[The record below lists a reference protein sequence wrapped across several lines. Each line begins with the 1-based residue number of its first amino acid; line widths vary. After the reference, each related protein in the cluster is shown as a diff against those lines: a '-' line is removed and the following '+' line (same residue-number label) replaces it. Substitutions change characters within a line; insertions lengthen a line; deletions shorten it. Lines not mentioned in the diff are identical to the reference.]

1 MGTHRQSANPARGS
15 RIVKLQTQR
24 FIDRWVG
31 QLLCSAVSA
40 WVRLTGLF
48 SAPPQLAIAPKN
60 ILVIL
65 LSEMGS
71 IVLAGP
77 MFAQLR
83 RLYPGAAIHI
93 LQLKKNQE
101 VTKLLQLTQPE
112 YMHSL
117 DDSSGVSL
125 VGDILQVS
133 ATMRRLGLDAVID
146 CELFSRVSALLSFST
161 GAPVRVG
168 FTPHT
173 QEGLYRG
180 SFINHAIP
188 YNPYQHITKQ
198 FLSLVDALDSAGSM
212 PRNKVAP
219 IRSLPVDTELSVKF
233 SAGELATYHAKLA
246 ADHPVTTNKKLVLM
260 YAGGGILPERAW
272 PADHYARVAQ
282 GLCAA
287 GFAVGLIG
295 LKDDAQLAKE
305 LIAKIQNIAPT
316 PGSAMPPEG
325 VQPSLGPP
333 GERMTACIDLTGY
346 TRSIRELLMLMH
358 AAQLL
363 ITNDGGPGH
372 FATLTPIQTMV
383 FFGPETGK
391 LYGPLGTRNTVL
403 ESGIACS
410 PCLSAYNHRLTFC
423 DGDNQCLKR
432 IAPDPVLADALAF
445 LRGES
450 GNSSNSSEAVAA

>member
-1 MGTHRQSANPARGS
+1 MK
-15 RIVKLQTQR
+15 IQTQR

-31 QLLCSAVSA
+31 QLLCAAVSG
-40 WVRLTGLF
+40 WVRF
-48 SAPPQLAIAPKN
+48 SALWRKPAQLDANPQH

-83 RLYPGAAIHI
+83 RKYPSANIHI

-101 VTKLLQLTQPE
+101 VSRLLQLTDSKW
-112 YMHSL
+112 MHSL
-117 DDSSGVSL
+117 DDSSGFSLIRDIIKVSFNL
-125 VGDILQVS
+125 RHI
-133 ATMRRLGLDAVID
+133 GLNAVID

-180 SFINHAIP
+180 SFINHALP
-188 YNPYQHITKQ
+188 YNPYQHISKQ
-198 FLSLVDALDSAGSM
+198 FLSLVDALETAHASPDSSM
-212 PRNKVAP
+212 PRNKAAP
-219 IRSLPVDTELSVKF
+219 IRALPTDTELTVQF
-233 SAGELATYHAKLA
+233 TPAELANYRQQLHT
-246 ADHPVTTNKKLVLM
+246 DHPVVANHKLVLL
-260 YAGGGILPERAW
+260 YASGGILPERAW
-272 PADHYARVAQ
+272 PITHYAQVGRA
-282 GLCAA
+282 LCAMN
-287 GFAVGLIG
+287 FAVGIIG
-295 LKDDAQLAKE
+295 MKGDVGLAQDLMA
-305 LIAKIQNIAPT
+305 QVNHP
-316 PGSAMPPEG
+316 
-325 VQPSLGPP
+325 
-333 GERMTACIDLTGY
+333 ACINLAGY
-346 TRSIRELLMLMH
+346 TRSIRELLMLFH
-358 AAQLL
+358 AADLL

-372 FATLTPIQTMV
+372 FATLTPIQTIA

-391 LYGPLGTRNTVL
+391 LYGPLGSRNTVL

-432 IAPDPVLADALAF
+432 IPPEKVIQQALVYLQA
-445 LRGES
+445 
-450 GNSSNSSEAVAA
+450 

>member
-1 MGTHRQSANPARGS
+1 MGADGQGTSFARS
-15 RIVKLQTQR
+15 RWPLLALSMKLQTQR

-31 QLLCSAVSA
+31 QLLCGAVSA
-40 WVRLTGLF
+40 WVNITSVF
-48 SAPPQLAIAPKN
+48 SNAATLAEAPKN

-77 MFAQLR
+77 MFAELR
-83 RLYPGAAIHI
+83 RKYPGAAVHV
-93 LQLKKNQE
+93 LQLQKNQE
-101 VTKLLQLTQPE
+101 VSRLLSLTQSE
-112 YMHSL
+112 NMHTL
-117 DDSSGVSL
+117 DDSTGGALIRDILKVSL
-125 VGDILQVS
+125 
-133 ATMRRLGLDAVID
+133 AMRKLSLDAVID

-180 SFINHAIP
+180 SFINHSIP
-188 YNPYQHITKQ
+188 YNPYQHISKQ
-198 FLSLVDALDSAGSM
+198 FLSLVDALESQGNM
-212 PRNKVAP
+212 PRNKAAAT
-219 IRSLPVDTELSVKF
+219 RDLPVDTELSVKF
-233 SAGELATYHAKLA
+233 SATELQTYRTQVQT
-246 ADHPVTTNKKLVLM
+246 DHPVTAGRKLVLM

-272 PADHYARVAQ
+272 PAAHYARVAQ
-282 GLCAA
+282 GLCTA

-295 LKDDAQLAKE
+295 LKEDARLAKE
-305 LIAKIQNIAPT
+305 LL
-316 PGSAMPPEG
+316 
-325 VQPSLGPP
+325 VQIRSD
-333 GERMTACIDLTGY
+333 ACIDLTGY
-346 TRSIRELLMLMH
+346 TRSIRELLMLFH
-358 AAQLL
+358 ASDLL

-372 FATLTPIQTMV
+372 FATVTPIQTMV

-391 LYGPLGTRNTVL
+391 LYGPLGSRNKVL

-432 IAPDPVLADALAF
+432 IAPDPVLADALQF
-445 LRGES
+445 LS
-450 GNSSNSSEAVAA
+450 GSI

>member
-1 MGTHRQSANPARGS
+1 M
-15 RIVKLQTQR
+15 KLQTQR
-24 FIDRWVG
+24 RIDRWLG
-31 QLLCSAVSA
+31 QILCAWVSA
-40 WVRLTGLF
+40 WVGLRTLWAAPARL
-48 SAPPQLAIAPKN
+48 PEQPRH

-77 MFAQLR
+77 MFTLLR
-83 RLYPGAAIHI
+83 QRYPQAAIHVM
-93 LQLKKNQE
+93 QLKKNQE
-101 VTKLLQLTQPE
+101 VSKLLQLTDGA
-112 YMHSL
+112 YMHSI
-117 DDSSGVSL
+117 DDSSGASL
-125 VGDILQVS
+125 VRDILQVS
-133 ATMRRLGLDAVID
+133 ARLRAVGIDAVID
-146 CELFSRVSALLSFST
+146 CELFSRVSALLSFAC

-188 YNPYQHITKQ
+188 YNPYQHISLQ
-198 FLSLVDALDSAGSM
+198 FLSLVDALQSDST
-212 PRNKVAP
+212 PRSKAAP
-219 IRSLPVDTELSVKF
+219 LRPLPAETGLSVRF
-233 SAGELATYHAKLA
+233 APGELPAYGAQLH
-246 ADHPVTTNKKLVLM
+246 ADHPSAAGHRLVLM

-272 PADHYARVAQ
+272 PKEHYARVAK
-282 GLCAA
+282 GLCQA

-295 LKDDAQLAKE
+295 LKDDAALAQQLR
-305 LIAKIQNIAPT
+305 
-316 PGSAMPPEG
+316 
-325 VQPSLGPP
+325 SL
-333 GERMTACIDLTGY
+333 TDDALCIDLTGY
-346 TRSIRELLMLMH
+346 TRSIRELLMLFHH
-358 AAQLL
+358 ADLL

-391 LYGPLGTRNTVL
+391 LYGPLGPRNQVL

-432 IAPDPVLADALAF
+432 IAPDPVLDQALAF
-445 LRGES
+445 LGRRL
-450 GNSSNSSEAVAA
+450 AAGSAA

>member
-1 MGTHRQSANPARGS
+1 M
-15 RIVKLQTQR
+15 KLQTQR
-24 FIDRWVG
+24 WIDRWVG
-31 QLLCSAVSA
+31 QLLCSAVSV
-40 WVRLTGLF
+40 WVRLTRLGRK
-48 SAPPQLAIAPKN
+48 APELGTAPRH

-77 MFAQLR
+77 MFAALR
-83 RLYPGAAIHI
+83 KTYPTATLHV

-101 VTKLLQLTQPE
+101 VSRLLGLAQPE
-112 YMHSL
+112 HLHAL
-117 DDSSGVSL
+117 DDSSGVNL
-125 VGDILQVS
+125 LKDILKVS
-133 ATMRRLGLDAVID
+133 LAMRRLGLDAVVD
-146 CELFSRVSALLSFST
+146 CELFSRVSSLLSFAT

-188 YNPYQHITKQ
+188 YNPYQHISKQ
-198 FLSLVDALDSAGSM
+198 FLSLVDALGSKSM
-212 PRNKVAP
+212 PLNKAAS
-219 IRSLPVDTELSVKF
+219 IRTTPTQTELSVEF
-233 SAGELATYHAKLA
+233 DLDELTAYRAKVHADYPSTVGRA
-246 ADHPVTTNKKLVLM
+246 LVLL

-282 GLCAA
+282 GLCQA
-287 GFAVGLIG
+287 GYAVGLIG
-295 LKDDAQLAKE
+295 LKDDALLAKE
-305 LIAKIQNIAPT
+305 LLAKT
-316 PGSAMPPEG
+316 RSDY
-325 VQPSLGPP
+325 
-333 GERMTACIDLTGY
+333 CIDLTGY
-346 TRSIRELLMLMH
+346 TRSIRELLMLFH

-372 FATLTPIQTMV
+372 FATLTPVQTMV

-391 LYGPLGTRNTVL
+391 LYGPLGQRAIVL

-432 IAPDPVLADALAF
+432 IAPDPVLAQALQF
-445 LRGES
+445 L
-450 GNSSNSSEAVAA
+450 AAATAPAHA

>member
-1 MGTHRQSANPARGS
+1 M
-15 RIVKLQTQR
+15 KLQTQR

-31 QLLCSAVSA
+31 QLLCGAVSA
-40 WVRLTGLF
+40 WVRFTGLF
-48 SAPPQLAIAPKN
+48 NAPPQLAIAPKN

-125 VGDILQVS
+125 LGDILAVS
-133 ATMRRLGLDAVID
+133 ASMRRLGLDAVID
-146 CELFSRVSALLSFST
+146 CELFSRVSALLSFTT

-212 PRNKVAP
+212 PRNKAAP

-233 SAGELATYHAKLA
+233 SDSELASYRAKLV
-246 ADHPVTTNKKLVLM
+246 ADHPVTANRKLVLV

-272 PADHYARVAQ
+272 PAEHYARVAQ

-295 LKDDAQLAKE
+295 LKDDAQLAKD
-305 LIAKIQNIAPT
+305 LIAVIRN
-316 PGSAMPPEG
+316 E
-325 VQPSLGPP
+325 
-333 GERMTACIDLTGY
+333 ACIDLTGY

-358 AAQLL
+358 ASSLL
-363 ITNDGGPGH
+363 ITNDGGPSH
-372 FATLTPIQTMV
+372 FATVTPIQTMV

-391 LYGPLGTRNTVL
+391 LYGPLGTRTIML

-445 LRGES
+445 LRGPS
-450 GNSSNSSEAVAA
+450 AAVAV

>member
-1 MGTHRQSANPARGS
+1 M
-15 RIVKLQTQR
+15 KLQTQR

-31 QLLCSAVSA
+31 QLLCGAVSA
-40 WVRLTGLF
+40 WVHLTGLF
-48 SAPPQLAIAPKN
+48 RAPPQLAIAPKN

-83 RLYPGAAIHI
+83 KLYPGAAIHI

-101 VTKLLQLTQPE
+101 VTKLLQLTQPQT
-112 YMHSL
+112 MHSL
-117 DDSSGVSL
+117 DDSSGSALVRDILKVSL
-125 VGDILQVS
+125 
-133 ATMRRLGLDAVID
+133 AMRRMGLDAVID
-146 CELFSRVSALLSFST
+146 CELFSRVSALLSFTT

-188 YNPYQHITKQ
+188 YNPYQHISKQ

-212 PRNKVAP
+212 PRNKAAP
-219 IRSLPVDTELSVKF
+219 IRSMPVDTELSVAF
-233 SAGELATYHAKLA
+233 TQDERTAYSAKLV
-246 ADHPVTTNKKLVLM
+246 ADHPVRAGKKLVLM

-272 PADHYARVAQ
+272 PAEHYARVAQ

-295 LKDDAQLAKE
+295 LKDDAQLAKD
-305 LIAKIQNIAPT
+305 LIKRIRNET
-316 PGSAMPPEG
+316 
-325 VQPSLGPP
+325 
-333 GERMTACIDLTGY
+333 CIDLTGY
-346 TRSIRELLMLMH
+346 TRSIRELLMLFH
-358 AAQLL
+358 ASDLL

-391 LYGPLGTRNTVL
+391 LYGPLGSRNIVL

-432 IAPDPVLADALAF
+432 IAPDPVLADALTF
-445 LRGES
+445 LRS
-450 GNSSNSSEAVAA
+450 QPMATTA

>member
-1 MGTHRQSANPARGS
+1 M
-15 RIVKLQTQR
+15 KLQTQR

-31 QLLCSAVSA
+31 QLLCGAVSG

-48 SAPPQLAIAPKN
+48 GRGTAMGTAPRH

-77 MFAQLR
+77 MFAELR
-83 RLYPGAAIHI
+83 RKYPGVTLHV

-101 VTKLLQLTQPE
+101 VSRMLQLAPDEQL
-112 YMHSL
+112 HAL
-117 DDSSGVSL
+117 DDISGVAL
-125 VGDILQVS
+125 LRDILRIS
-133 ATMRRLGLDAVID
+133 LKMRRLGLDAVID

-161 GAPVRVG
+161 GATVRVG

-188 YNPYQHITKQ
+188 YNPYQHISKQ
-198 FLSLVDALDSAGSM
+198 FLSLVDALALGGSM
-212 PRNKVAP
+212 PRNKAAA
-219 IRSLPVDTELSVKF
+219 IRALPSQSELSVPF
-233 SAGELATYHAKLA
+233 SAQELQDYQRQVQT
-246 ADHPVTTNKKLVLM
+246 DHPVTAGRKMVLM

-272 PADHYARVAQ
+272 PAAHYARVAQ

-287 GFAVGLIG
+287 GFCVGLIG
-295 LKDDAQLAKE
+295 LRDDAQLARDLRAQIRSE
-305 LIAKIQNIAPT
+305 
-316 PGSAMPPEG
+316 
-325 VQPSLGPP
+325 
-333 GERMTACIDLTGY
+333 ACVDLTGY
-346 TRSIRELLMLMH
+346 TRSIRELLMLFH
-358 AAQLL
+358 ASDLL

-391 LYGPLGTRNTVL
+391 LYGPLGTRNQIL

-445 LRGES
+445 LR
-450 GNSSNSSEAVAA
+450 ADAAAT

>member
-1 MGTHRQSANPARGS
+1 M
-15 RIVKLQTQR
+15 KLQTQR

-31 QLLCSAVSA
+31 QLLCGVVSG
-40 WVRLTGLF
+40 WVRLTAG
-48 SAPPQLAIAPKN
+48 AVQPVQNPRN

-77 MFAQLR
+77 MFAQIR
-83 RLYPGAAIHI
+83 RNYPGVNIHI

-101 VTKLLQLTQPE
+101 VSKLLQLTKPE
-112 YMHSL
+112 FMHSL
-117 DDSSGVSL
+117 DDSSGASL
-125 VGDILQVS
+125 IKDILRVS
-133 ATMRRLGLDAVID
+133 KEMRAMGLDAVID
-146 CELFSRVSALLSFST
+146 CELFSRVSALLSFTT
-161 GAPVRVG
+161 GAKVRVG

-188 YNPYQHITKQ
+188 YNPYQHISKQ
-198 FLSLVDALDSAGSM
+198 FLSLVDALQSAGST
-212 PRNKVAP
+212 PRNKAAAN
-219 IRSLPVDTELSVKF
+219 RTLPTETELSVDF
-233 SAGELATYHAKLA
+233 SAPELQAYRAKLNSDHA
-246 ADHPVTTNKKLVLM
+246 ATASRKLVLM
-260 YAGGGILPERAW
+260 YAGGGILPIRAW
-272 PADHYARVAQ
+272 PAAHYARVAQ

-295 LKDDAQLAKE
+295 LKDDAQLAKD
-305 LIAKIQNIAPT
+305 LMAQIQ
-316 PGSAMPPEG
+316 SD
-325 VQPSLGPP
+325 
-333 GERMTACIDLTGY
+333 ACLDLTGY
-346 TRSIRELLMLMH
+346 TRSIRELLMLFH
-358 AAQLL
+358 ASALL

-391 LYGPLGTRNTVL
+391 LYGPLGSRNTVL

-432 IAPDPVLADALAF
+432 IAPDPVLDQALHYLQGPA
-445 LRGES
+445 R
-450 GNSSNSSEAVAA
+450 SS

>member
-1 MGTHRQSANPARGS
+1 M
-15 RIVKLQTQR
+15 KLQTQR
-24 FIDRWVG
+24 FIDRWLG
-31 QLLCSAVSA
+31 QLLCGVVSG
-40 WVRLTGLF
+40 WVRLTAA
-48 SAPPQLAIAPKN
+48 APRPVENPRN

-83 RLYPGAAIHI
+83 RNYPGVNIHI

-101 VTKLLQLTQPE
+101 VSRLLQLTSPE
-112 YMHSL
+112 CMHSL
-117 DDSSGVSL
+117 DDSSGGSL
-125 VGDILQVS
+125 LKDILHVS
-133 ATMRRLGLDAVID
+133 KEMRALGLDAVID
-146 CELFSRVSALLSFST
+146 CELFSRVSALLSFTT

-188 YNPYQHITKQ
+188 YNPYQHISKQ
-198 FLSLVDALDSAGSM
+198 FLSLVDALQSAGSQ
-212 PRNKVAP
+212 PRNKAAP
-219 IRSLPVDTELSVKF
+219 IRELPTDTELRVDF
-233 SAGELATYHAKLA
+233 SAPELQAYQAKLQ
-246 ADHPVTTNKKLVLM
+246 ADHPVTATRKLVLM
-260 YAGGGILPERAW
+260 YAGGGILPIRAW
-272 PADHYARVAQ
+272 PAAHYARVAQ

-295 LKDDAQLAKE
+295 LKDDAQLAKD
-305 LIAKIQNIAPT
+305 LLAQIQ
-316 PGSAMPPEG
+316 SD
-325 VQPSLGPP
+325 
-333 GERMTACIDLTGY
+333 ACLDLTGY
-346 TRSIRELLMLMH
+346 TRSIRELLMLFH
-358 AAQLL
+358 ASKLL

-391 LYGPLGTRNTVL
+391 LYGPLGQRNSVL

-432 IAPDPVLADALAF
+432 IAPDPVLDQALHF
-445 LRGES
+445 LRAAP
-450 GNSSNSSEAVAA
+450 SSHA